1 MSASSPERRRSPALS
16 LAVAGLMLV
25 LAVSA
30 CGGEEGEGRPE
41 DRAAIE
47 GLVERINGAVADS
60 DAAGWCDAY
69 SPQSITE
76 TFGSPA
82 RCRRET
88 ASVIVGSDRGRRLR
102 IEAIAY
108 QGDDRARVRFRGA
121 AGEANL
127 TKVDGEWYLD
137 LLQEVDVEPVPQA
150 GSEAGG

>member
-76 TFGSPA
+76 TFPLGNHLQQLYHQ
-82 RCRRET
+82 
-88 ASVIVGSDRGRRLR
+88 IR
-102 IEAIAY
+102 IPKSK
-108 QGDDRARVRFRGA
+108 F
-121 AGEANL
+121 
-127 TKVDGEWYLD
+127 
-137 LLQEVDVEPVPQA
+137 
-150 GSEAGG
+150 

>member
-1 MSASSPERRRSPALS
+1 MSASSPDRRRSPVLP
-16 LAVAGLMLV
+16 LAVAGLTLV

-30 CGGEEGEGRPE
+30 CGGEGGGTRPE

-60 DAAGWCDAY
+60 DAAGWCEAY
-69 SPQSITE
+69 SPESITE
-76 TFGSPA
+76 TFGSLA

-88 ASVIVGSDRGRRLR
+88 ASVIAGSDQGRRLR
-102 IEAIAY
+102 VEAIAY
-108 QGDDRARVRFRGA
+108 EGDDRARIRFQGV

-137 LLQEVDVEPVPQA
+137 LLEEVDAEPIPPA
-150 GSEAGG
+150 GSEAGS